1 MLRYYEG
8 NGITTY
14 TLRSGTELALSEEDF
29 HELLGFRDEMDVLK
43 VKDNFYRHTIK
54 ILEKTCI
61 KQEKEI
67 KKLKKKLNG
76 RLI

>member
-1 MLRYYEG
+1 MIRQYEG

-14 TLRSGTELALSEEDF
+14 TLRSGKELFLSEDDF
-29 HELLGFRDEMDVLK
+29 QELLGFRDEMGELK
-43 VKDNFYRHTIK
+43 VKDNFYRHTIE
-54 ILEKTCI
+54 ILEETCI
-61 KQEKEI
+61 KQEKKI

>member
-1 MLRYYEG
+1 MIRQYEG

-14 TLRSGTELALSEEDF
+14 TLRSGKEVFLSEDDF
-29 HELLGFRDEMDVLK
+29 QELLGFRDEMDELRSKDIKYKQDIDILK
-43 VKDNFYRHTIK
+43 Y
-54 ILEKTCI
+54 TCI
-61 KQEKEI
+61 QQEKKI

>member
-1 MLRYYEG
+1 MLRQYEG

-14 TLRSGTELALSEEDF
+14 ALRSGTELSLSEDDF
-29 HELLGFRDEMDVLK
+29 QELLGFSDEMDELK
-43 VKDNFYRHTIK
+43 VKHNFYRQTIE
-54 ILEKTCI
+54 ILEETCV
-61 KQEKEI
+61 KQEKKI